1 MRRWLFHPLIFYPLA
16 ILFAAL
22 VIGFS
27 LRPQSWPRA
36 PAPVAAAVVDGAL
49 VYEGAAF
56 NSPANGPEQHM
67 TVVRDF
73 WGRARSLRIAQLP
86 GQPAPSPAD
95 QGARLLMIPE
105 QAALV
110 DDRPV
115 TVEVSYAPIAINSA
129 SGLAVSLQGIA
140 AADWVSQEAPAE
152 EGMLTFELP
161 AQIAV
166 DAIGLRALSGG
177 SDQAY
182 GLEITRVRVIPHD

>member
-1 MRRWLFHPLIFYPLA
+1 MRKWLFHPLIFYPLV
-16 ILFAAL
+16 ILIAAL

-36 PAPVAAAVVDGAL
+36 AAPVAAEVVDGAL
-49 VYEGAAF
+49 VFESAAF

-73 WGRARSLRIAQLP
+73 WGRAQSLRIAQLP
-86 GQPAPSPAD
+86 GQPPPGPAD
-95 QGARLLMIPE
+95 QGARLLLTPE
-105 QAALV
+105 QAAMIE
-110 DDRPV
+110 DRPV
-115 TVEVSYAPIAINSA
+115 RVEVTYIPIAINSA

-140 AADWVSQEAPAE
+140 AADWVSQPAPAE
-152 EGMLTFELP
+152 PTTLTFELP
-161 AQIAV
+161 PQIAT
-166 DAIGLRALSGG
+166 DAIGLRALSEG